1 MLMVPECLADSN
13 KFNQW
18 SLLCYSSL
26 EGSGL
31 LIALMFAPASKAMG
45 FRPEGLLCHP
55 EMGVQPQRAAQ
66 LLPLCPAGGGMAG
79 NAEGQRRKKRKVGG
93 TAWATE

>member
-1 MLMVPECLADSN
+1 MFVS
-13 KFNQW
+13 FS
-18 SLLCYSSL
+18 SLRAQDTFLLLKGLDPFLL